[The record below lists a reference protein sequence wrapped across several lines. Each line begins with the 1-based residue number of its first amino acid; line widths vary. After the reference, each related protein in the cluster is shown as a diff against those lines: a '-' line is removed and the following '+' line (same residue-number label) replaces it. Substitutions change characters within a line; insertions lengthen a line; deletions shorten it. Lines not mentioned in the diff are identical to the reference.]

1 MANINYPGHLVS
13 GNEAGLTEAQYIAYS
28 TRTETDNDGDERLIM
43 TKSVAEKIQEIEQSM
58 SDTQQVENIVDQKL
72 AQADIP
78 SQASLNTATTNAQTA
93 ATNAQGYS
101 ANALQS
107 STNAQ
112 EAFNKIQYGYFV
124 DQNKNV
130 VAVPVENTVATLNN
144 LNTFKGVGDYAGRN
158 PYSSNG
164 EYKIRNS
171 NNTAIDCYF
180 IKSVSEYTDQLDRIS
195 EVAET
200 FATGFDAD
208 AQFVILSE
216 AEYNNLQ
223 SKANNTIY
231 FIY

>member
-1 MANINYPGHLVS
+1 MEYLSLGKIIDSFGLDGTLKVYSTTDNQKLRYKKGNKLFLYNEQNDERIPVTVVSYRSS
-13 GNEAGLTEAQYIAYS
+13 GNLDYVKFEEITNPEKGKEYKGFEIHTIKDRNELQVGYYFYS
-28 TRTETDNDGDERLIM
+28 DLLDCL
-43 TKSVAEKIQEIEQSM
+43 V
-58 SDTQQVENIVDQKL
+58 
-72 AQADIP
+72 
-78 SQASLNTATTNAQTA
+78 
-93 ATNAQGYS
+93 
-101 ANALQS
+101 
-107 STNAQ
+107 
-112 EAFNKIQYGYFV
+112 V